1 MLKKQTDKDE
11 EPETAKDRGTGGG
24 NKKIEDLEEGFNAI
38 IKEIAVARL
47 KRDEFNGTTQEI
59 IRKLKENNSQIK
71 EHIKKAQE
79 LKEKRDSFNENVQ
92 AAKNSRATTQ
102 AALEELRKKL
112 VEIKEKDKGG
122 DARRE
127 YDDVV
132 AQITAHDQQS
142 EKYHN
147 EVILNSQESQKY
159 HELMLKE
166 FQAVDSLRE
175 KISTLEEELDDNR
188 MKADQ
193 VHAQLLG
200 YYKKREDMRDE
211 IISMRRE
218 TREPPGSDGK
228 GATLMEEEGAKNHR
242 MQESS
247 DIPNDLTKLP
257 GMEIPKESLQ
267 KTEEIKTATE
277 HDPTDVGTGGKKSQ
291 DPLKVLKMRLAKGEI
306 KKEEYLE
313 LKRML
318 DDE

>member
-1 MLKKQTDKDE
+1 MMIGRNNK
-11 EPETAKDRGTGGG
+11 GCIVMS
-24 NKKIEDLEEGFNAI
+24 KKIEDLEEGFNAI
-38 IKEIAVARL
+38 IKEIAVARV

-92 AAKNSRATTQ
+92 AAKNNRATTQ
-102 AALEELRKKL
+102 AALDELRKKL

-193 VHAQLLG
+193 VHAQLLAG
-200 YYKKREDMRDE
+200 YKKREDMRDE
-211 IISMRRE
+211 IISRRRE
-218 TREPPGSDGK
+218 LDPDGK
-228 GATLMEEEGAKNHR
+228 GAALMEEEGAKDHR

-247 DIPNDLTKLP
+247 DTLIDLPKLSSK
-257 GMEIPKESLQ
+257 EVPKESLQ
-267 KTEEIKTATE
+267 KAEEMKKATE
-277 HDPTDVGTGGKKSQ
+277 HDPTDVGTDGKKSQ
-291 DPLKVLKMRLAKGEI
+291 DPLKILKTRLAKGEI
-306 KKEEYLE
+306 SKEEYLE
-313 LKRML
+313 LKKML